1 MALSFTSNKKATN
14 VISDA
19 SGYKGPLDYFL
30 SADIANDVYFIQSNG
45 NKGYAPMDE
54 VFQVERTS
62 SKGRVFN
69 EKLEISEVSAN
80 TPRRTYLPAYDTFGI
95 LIEEARYNFFDQSTL
110 ATKKTNALPSTTNT
124 FACYALGGSAKA
136 SASEVNVIGG
146 TGTYNDPQFFTLKS
160 GGTLTPTITVSGSPT
175 AVQVEQLLA
184 KLSASAVPSVSAATK
199 AAESMSIPAANIFT
213 STQGCIVLNILENKP
228 NVNNG
233 KSYYIPYVQIGF
245 DENNYL
251 AMNRRVERNTL
262 TLRLFKDGSEVLG
275 SQIALTTSK
284 NQVAVSWSN
293 GVISYAV
300 NGTSYSVSITM
311 NTNFKANAVRLL
323 SAVSGWV
330 TADGNAA
337 LSNMIIYNR
346 ALTLEELAKATK
358 SWD

>member
-30 SADIANDVYFIQSNG
+30 NADIANHVYLIQSNG
-45 NKGYAPMDE
+45 NKVYGTME
-54 VFQVERTS
+54 ELFQVERS
-62 SKGRVFN
+62 SMRGHVFN

-95 LIEEARYNFFDQSTL
+95 LIEEARYNFFNQSTL
-110 ATKKTNALPSTTNT
+110 VSKPTNALPSTTNT
-124 FACYALGGSAKA
+124 FACFAVNGSAKA
-136 SASEVNVIGG
+136 SASDVNIISGS
-146 TGTYNDPQFFTLKS
+146 GTYSDPQFFTLKT
-160 GGTLTPTITVSGSPT
+160 GGTLTPMISVTGAPT
-175 AVQVEQLLA
+175 AVQVEQLIA
-184 KLSASAVPSVSAATK
+184 KPSASAVPGVSAAIK
-199 AAESMSIPAANIFT
+199 SAETMSMPASAIFT

-228 NVNNG
+228 NTENG
-233 KSYYIPYVQIGF
+233 KSGYVPYFQVGF

-251 AMNRRVERNTL
+251 AMNRRVEKNIL
-262 TLRLFKDGSEVLG
+262 TLRLFKDGSEVLA
-275 SQIALTTSK
+275 S
-284 NQVAVSWSN
+284 QVALSTLNNKVALSWNN

-300 NGTSYSVSITM
+300 NGVAYEISTQM
-311 NTNFKANAVRLL
+311 NLNFKANLVRLL

-346 ALTLEELAKATK
+346 ALSLTELEKATA
-358 SWD
+358 SW

>member
-30 SADIANDVYFIQSNG
+30 NADIANHVYLVQSNG
-45 NKGYAPMDE
+45 NKEYGQME
-54 VFQVERTS
+54 EIFQVARS
-62 SKGRVFN
+62 SSRGHVLDEN
-69 EKLEISEVSAN
+69 LNISEVNAN
-80 TPRRTYLPAYDTFGI
+80 FPRRSYLPAYDTFGI

-136 SASEVNVIGG
+136 SASEVDIIGG

-160 GGTLTPTITVSGSPT
+160 GGTLTPTITVSGSPK
-175 AVQVEQLLA
+175 AIQVEQLVA
-184 KLSASAVPSVSAATK
+184 KLSASAVPGVSVATK
-199 AAESMSIPAANIFT
+199 AAESMSIPATEIFT
-213 STQGCIVLNILENKP
+213 STQGCIILNILENKP
-228 NVNNG
+228 NINNG
-233 KSYYIPYVQIGF
+233 KSGYIPYVQIGF

-251 AMNRRVERNTL
+251 AMNRRVERNIL
-262 TLRLFKDGSEVLG
+262 TLRLFREGSEVLA
-275 SQIALTTSK
+275 S
-284 NQVAVSWSN
+284 QVALSTLNNKVALSWNN

-300 NGTSYSVSITM
+300 NGVAYEISTQM
-311 NTNFKANAVRLL
+311 NLNFKANLVRLL

-346 ALTLEELAKATK
+346 ALSLTELEKATA
-358 SWD
+358 SW

>member
-45 NKGYAPMDE
+45 NKEYAPMDE
-54 VFQVERTS
+54 VFQVARS
-62 SKGRVFN
+62 SSRGHVLDEN
-69 EKLEISEVSAN
+69 LNISEVNAN
-80 TPRRTYLPAYDTFGI
+80 FPRRSYLPAYDTFGI

-136 SASEVNVIGG
+136 SASEVDIIGG

-160 GGTLTPTITVSGSPT
+160 GGTLTPTITVSGSPK
-175 AVQVEQLLA
+175 AIQVEQLVA
-184 KLSASAVPSVSAATK
+184 KLSASAVPGVSVTAK
-199 AAESMSIPAANIFT
+199 AAESMSIPATEIFT
-213 STQGCIVLNILENKP
+213 STQGCIILNILENKP
-228 NVNNG
+228 NINNG
-233 KSYYIPYVQIGF
+233 KSGYIPYVQIGF

-251 AMNRRVERNTL
+251 AMNRRVERNIL
-262 TLRLFKDGSEVLG
+262 TLRLFKDGSEVLA
-275 SQIALTTSK
+275 S
-284 NQVAVSWSN
+284 QVALSTLNNKVALSWNN

-300 NGTSYSVSITM
+300 NGVAYEISTQM
-311 NTNFKANAVRLL
+311 NSNFKANLVRLL

-346 ALTLEELAKATK
+346 ALSLTELEKATE
-358 SWD
+358 SW